1 MASTKLPG
9 LILQGMFITDKR
21 SIRSGSDFPCVA
33 CRIMDDQQ
41 REQKERYESQ
51 VEGLR
56 LKVEHLQNE
65 SSKLQNLFQE
75 KSNIN
80 ETIREE
86 VSRLSSENSVCSSSR
101 VVYDRCVSGQ
111 FSPISRDPQVIPEL
125 RQQVTELQ
133 RQKQELEANVQEQRR
148 ELAGKYEL
156 FLKNIFFTF

>member
-1 MASTKLPG
+1 MEG
-9 LILQGMFITDKR
+9 
-21 SIRSGSDFPCVA
+21 
-33 CRIMDDQQ
+33 QQ

-56 LKVEHLQNE
+56 LKVDHLQNE

-101 VVYDRCVSGQ
+101 VVYDRV
-111 FSPISRDPQVIPEL
+111 F
-125 RQQVTELQ
+125 
-133 RQKQELEANVQEQRR
+133 
-148 ELAGKYEL
+148 LASFHL
-156 FLKNIFFTF
+156 FHMIHR